1 MQNEKNLTWHVIL
14 NPHAGAGKGSRDRKK
29 IIDILKSSGLNYVLH
44 VSEFPGHAVN
54 IAKELAYK
62 GETNFIAAG
71 GDGTL
76 NEIVNG
82 FFNGRG
88 AVPSNVVIGMI
99 PVGTGNDWIKT
110 FGIPDDYEKAMQI
123 ILAGKKVTQDVGEIN
138 YSRNGSDTKRYF
150 VNIAGFGFDGLV
162 ASNANN
168 LKAKGITGFRV
179 YVESLFSSFLKFSAS
194 KTIIEIDG
202 MRVEKNL
209 FSASV
214 GIGKYNG
221 GGMMQ
226 VPEAN
231 PVQGIFHI
239 TLISKIGLW
248 GILKNFRGLYN
259 GRFIRDRRVST
270 YTGKAVNIIPSS
282 PLPGEADGE
291 TLGEGSFNIRILP
304 HGLTVICGETDF
316 G

>member
-1 MQNEKNLTWHVIL
+1 MQNENITWHVIL

-44 VSEFPGHAVN
+44 VSEFPRHAIE
-54 IAKELAYK
+54 IARDLADK
-62 GETNFIAAG
+62 GETNFIAVG

-82 FFNGRG
+82 FFNGQG
-88 AVPSNVVIGMI
+88 AVHSNIIIGMI

-110 FGIPDDYEKAMQI
+110 FGIPDDYDKAMQI

-138 YSRNGSDTKRYF
+138 YSRNSTDAKRYF

-162 ASNANN
+162 ASNANT

-179 YVESLFSSFLKFSAS
+179 YVESLFASFLKFKAS
-194 KTIIEIDG
+194 KTTVEIDG
-202 MRVEKNL
+202 VKIEKNL
-209 FSASV
+209 FSASI

-248 GILKNFRGLYN
+248 GILMNFRGLYN
-259 GRFIRDRRVST
+259 GKFIHDRRVST
-270 YTGKAVNIIPSS
+270 FTGKEVNLISS
-282 PLPGEADGE
+282 EPLPGEADGE
-291 TLGEGSFNIRILP
+291 TLGEGRFNTRILP
-304 HGLTVICGETDF
+304 HGLTVLCGEIDF

>member
-14 NPHAGAGKGSRDRKK
+14 NPHAGAGKASRDRKK
-29 IIDILKSSGLNYVLH
+29 IMDVLQNSDLSYVLH
-44 VSEFPGHAVN
+44 ISEFPGHAIQ
-54 IAKELAYK
+54 IAKALAYK

-88 AVPSNVVIGMI
+88 MVPANVIIGMI

-110 FGIPDDYEKAMQI
+110 FGIPDDYEKAMKI
-123 ILAGKKVTQDVGEIN
+123 ILEGKKVTQDVGEIN
-138 YSRNGSDTKRYF
+138 FSKDGTEVKRYF

-162 ASNANN
+162 ASNANS
-168 LKAKGITGFRV
+168 LKAKGISGFRV
-179 YVESLFSSFLKFSAS
+179 YVESLFSSFLRFNAR

-202 MRVEKNL
+202 AKIEKNL
-209 FSASV
+209 FSASI

-231 PVQGIFHI
+231 PVQGVFHI

-248 GILKNFRGLYN
+248 GILMNFRGLYS

-270 YTGKAVNIIPSS
+270 YTGKNIAFHSQEQ
-282 PLPGEADGE
+282 LPGEADGE
-291 TLGEGSFNIRILP
+291 TLGEGDFRITILP
-304 HGLTVICGETDF
+304 QGLTVLCGETDF
-316 G
+316 E

>member
-1 MQNEKNLTWHVIL
+1 MQTEKNLIWHVIL
-14 NPHAGAGKGSRDRKK
+14 NPHAGAGKGSRERKR
-29 IIDILKSSGLNYVLH
+29 IVDTLKNSGLNYTLH
-44 VSEFPGHAVN
+44 VSEFPGHAVV
-54 IAKELAYK
+54 IAKELALK
-62 GETNFIAAG
+62 GETQFIAAG

-82 FFNGRG
+82 FFNVQGT
-88 AVPSNVVIGMI
+88 VPASIVVGMI

-110 FGIPDDYEKAMQI
+110 FGIPDDYEKAMHI
-123 ILAGKKVTQDVGEIN
+123 ILEGKKITQDVGEIN
-138 YSRNGSDTKRYF
+138 YSKNETDFKRYF
-150 VNIAGFGFDGLV
+150 VNIAGFGFDGMV

-168 LKAKGITGFRV
+168 LKAKGISGFRV
-179 YVESLFSSFLKFSAS
+179 YVESLFSSFLKYKAS
-194 KTIIEIDG
+194 KTVIEIDG
-202 MRVEKNL
+202 VKVEKNL

-214 GIGKYNG
+214 GIGKFNG

-239 TLISKIGLW
+239 TLISKIGLP
-248 GILKNFRGLYN
+248 GILMNFRGLYS

-270 YTGKAVNIIPSS
+270 YTGKSIAFQSSS

-291 TLGEGSFNIRILP
+291 TLGEGNFRIRILP
-304 HGLTVICGETDF
+304 HRLTVLCGDVCF
-316 G
+316 